1 MIVFSVFG
9 GTGTTIQLCW
19 QGFIG
24 TSAACRLAMVAMGS
38 WLERMERME
47 ACRTGLV
54 ADSRLISFRLQK
66 DSLSF
71 WISGLGKDCWSNLF
85 VFFGSSAVQ
94 FVFQTQTASEIWD
107 QSHLSQSKQ
116 PRPELLHHVAPLS
129 QGWEGLGGLVG
140 PSFPAGNLTR
150 ASDPHR
156 DQPPGPQMH
165 RGRDRSSVVQ
175 RRR

>member
-1 MIVFSVFG
+1 M
-9 GTGTTIQLCW
+9 
-19 QGFIG
+19 
-24 TSAACRLAMVAMGS
+24 
-38 WLERMERME
+38 
-47 ACRTGLV
+47 
-54 ADSRLISFRLQK
+54 
-66 DSLSF
+66 
-71 WISGLGKDCWSNLF
+71 
-85 VFFGSSAVQ
+85 FFGSSAVQ